1 MAVSLVQ
8 SAFPVSP
15 PAFAAAGRGAAA
27 LRVEPTQRV
36 ISPAV
41 TPGSGGEAR
50 PQAAAPFGGAARAA
64 LARVEIVGPTGGG
77 RETGAQTP
85 FSGGRPG
92 VLVDQGGIQLSQ
104 QAGEGD
110 GAETAAGAVTG
121 QSPDTE
127 TADAQSTSAPGET
140 SATGSTLTEEEQQ
153 VVKELQARDA
163 EVRRHEQAHAA
174 VGGQYA
180 GSPTYTY
187 QQAGEGDGAET
198 AAGAV
203 TGQSPDTETADA
215 QSTSAPGET
224 SATGSTLT
232 EEEQQVVKELQAR
245 DAEVR
250 RHEQAHAAVGG
261 QYAGSPT
268 YTYQQGPD
276 GGRYAVGGE
285 VSIDSAPIEGDP
297 EATILKLQTVRR
309 AALAPAE
316 PSAQD
321 RAVAAAATAGIARAQ
336 AELAAQN
343 RAERQGAE
351 AEGETSELPEA
362 AAADGAGAATGPDG
376 GEDDEPFSIAAAGT
390 SDIGGRADGRFAG
403 RPETG
408 GISNGFAGDPAG
420 ATLTGAIFGGASG
433 GPGGQQPR
441 IISIAV

>member
-1 MAVSLVQ
+1 MAVSLAQ

-36 ISPAV
+36 IAPAV

-104 QAGEGD
+104 QVGEGD

-127 TADAQSTSAPGET
+127 TADAQSTFAPGET

-153 VVKELQARDA
+153 VVE
-163 EVRRHEQAHAA
+163 
-174 VGGQYA
+174 
-180 GSPTYTY
+180 
-187 QQAGEGDGAET
+187 
-198 AAGAV
+198 
-203 TGQSPDTETADA
+203 
-215 QSTSAPGET
+215 
-224 SATGSTLT
+224 
-232 EEEQQVVKELQAR
+232 ELQAR

-343 RAERQGAE
+343 RADRQGTE